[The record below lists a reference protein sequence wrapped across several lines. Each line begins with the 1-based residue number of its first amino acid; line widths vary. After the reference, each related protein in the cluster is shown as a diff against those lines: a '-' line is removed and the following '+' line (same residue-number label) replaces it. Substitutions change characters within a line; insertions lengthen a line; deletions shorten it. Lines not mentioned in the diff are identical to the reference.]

1 MSNKQEQQKEPVI
14 IKKYANRRLY
24 NTESSTYVTLENLS
38 QMVKEGRDFVVKDA
52 KTGDDITRSVLAQI
66 IFEEESK
73 GQTLLPVNFLRQL
86 ISFYGQGMES
96 LVPGYLEATLEMF
109 SRNQERY
116 REYMEQQLK
125 AAKAFAPNAAF
136 TGPFEEIARQNM
148 AAFERATRMFNPFPT
163 ASSPTPS
170 APSSAENEKSA
181 QADTLE
187 DLKAQLR
194 AMQSQIDK
202 LTGKESK

>member
-1 MSNKQEQQKEPVI
+1 MSDKQDQKSEPVV

-24 NTESSTYVTLENLS
+24 NTETSSYVTLENLS
-38 QMVKEGRDFVVKDA
+38 QMVKDGRDFVVKDA

-116 REYMEQQLK
+116 RDYMEQQLK
-125 AAKAFAPNAAF
+125 AAKAFTPGAAF
-136 TGPFEEIARQNM
+136 AGPFEEMARQNM
-148 AAFERATRMFNPFPT
+148 AAFERATRMFNPFPQAAPE
-163 ASSPTPS
+163 ASKTSAKAADPS
-170 APSSAENEKSA
+170 A
-181 QADTLE
+181 TLE
-187 DLKAQLR
+187 ELKEQLR
-194 AMQSQIDK
+194 AMQSQIDN
-202 LTGKESK
+202 LTRKDGN

>member
-1 MSNKQEQQKEPVI
+1 MSDKQEQQKDPVI

-38 QMVKEGRDFVVKDA
+38 QMVKDGRNFVVKDA

-96 LVPGYLEATLEMF
+96 MVPGYLEATLEMF

-116 REYMEQQLK
+116 RGYMEEQLK
-125 AAKAFAPNAAF
+125 AAKAFTPNTAF
-136 TGPFEEIARQNM
+136 AGPFEEIARQNM

-163 ASSPTPS
+163 APS
-170 APSSAENEKSA
+170 QPSSENEKPA
-181 QADTLE
+181 AADSLD

-194 AMQSQIDK
+194 AMQNQIDS
-202 LTGKESK
+202 LTRKDPQ